1 MVVASHVGAPGPGH
15 RPRLAI
21 VPVLRRSWEMW
32 RGARGLFLAAAAIV
46 QIPVA
51 LAAVAAAWATGIDI
65 DTPNS
70 WQYAAVALVVALWA
84 TLGHHVVLAIA
95 ERIEAAR
102 ETGQEPHRS
111 GLLRDLPWLRL
122 ALADVLVLVVV
133 VAGLVAFVIPGVVL
147 AVLLAPAFPLLAME
161 GQPVLPTL
169 RRSWQLVRS
178 NFLPALVLIGGTWAA
193 TQLVAVVVAALGAAI
208 DKGAIVEV
216 VSEFAVEIVL
226 GSLGAVVVVTTTFRL
241 VQIERARSARGRVTG
256 QRRPIETRSSP
267 TPAPDGPRAASPP
280 EVSAQP

>member
-1 MVVASHVGAPGPGH
+1 MVIVAGGKNRPGV
-15 RPRLAI
+15 AI

-32 RGARGLFLAAAAIV
+32 RGSSGLFIAAAAIV

-51 LAAVAAAWATGIDI
+51 LAAVAATWAADIEIDS
-65 DTPNS
+65 PYS
-70 WQYAAVALVVALWA
+70 WQYVAVALVVALWA

-102 ETGQEPHRS
+102 EAGREPRRS

-122 ALADVLVLVVV
+122 ALADALVLAAVL
-133 VAGLVAFVIPGVVL
+133 AGIVAFVIPGLVL

-161 GQPVLPTL
+161 GRPVLPTL
-169 RRSWQLVRS
+169 RRSCRLVRS
-178 NFLPALVLIGGTWAA
+178 NFVPTLVLIGGSWAV
-193 TQLVAVVVAALGAAI
+193 TQLAGVLVAALGEAI

-216 VSEFAVEIVL
+216 VLEFAVDVVL

-241 VQIERARSARGRVTG
+241 VQTDRARSA
-256 QRRPIETRSSP
+256 P
-267 TPAPDGPRAASPP
+267 
-280 EVSAQP
+280 